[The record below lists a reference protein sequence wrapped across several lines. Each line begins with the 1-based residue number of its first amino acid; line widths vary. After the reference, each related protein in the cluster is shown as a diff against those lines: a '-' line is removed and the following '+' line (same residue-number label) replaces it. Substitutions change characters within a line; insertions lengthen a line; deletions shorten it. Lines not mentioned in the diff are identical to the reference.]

1 MIEKLFTYANIMI
14 NRIPIREAFYM
25 IVYMSIFAVIVGFT
39 IFLIQEILDK
49 KISPKWKL
57 VMWGIF
63 IISLVVPL
71 NINGIYESNNI
82 FMKILNPIQEIS
94 FRQEIEDRQAEYNS
108 YIQRQDTTFED
119 YKVVRGNLYT
129 AYAKYIIFDIAIPC
143 LWVGVIAILWLR
155 YLFIK
160 RKMNRLRVSDLLTDK
175 RIIKI
180 FENCK
185 KELNI
190 KKDIVLINKQGIL
203 SPAIYGI
210 IDTKIFL
217 DEESM
222 KNKSDV
228 EIKYTL
234 MHELSHYKGKDLIIN
249 VILNI
254 LRTIY
259 WFNPFLYI
267 IFKRIR
273 QDIELKADA
282 NVLKH
287 LQPEENKEYALTI
300 INALRDRLYKSYET
314 EVLNLAGVESD
325 TERRIYMIKLEQ
337 HLFRIMRTV

>member
-175 RIIKI
+175 RIIEI

-190 KKDIVLINKQGIL
+190 NKDIV
-203 SPAIYGI
+203 
-210 IDTKIFL
+210 
-217 DEESM
+217 
-222 KNKSDV
+222 
-228 EIKYTL
+228 
-234 MHELSHYKGKDLIIN
+234 
-249 VILNI
+249 
-254 LRTIY
+254 
-259 WFNPFLYI
+259 
-267 IFKRIR
+267 
-273 QDIELKADA
+273 
-282 NVLKH
+282 
-287 LQPEENKEYALTI
+287 
-300 INALRDRLYKSYET
+300 
-314 EVLNLAGVESD
+314 
-325 TERRIYMIKLEQ
+325 
-337 HLFRIMRTV
+337 